1 MKLNKCIQKIYLDN
15 NNKNKKEI
23 PNNKEKINSLLSL
36 VNIELEKT
44 DKYFLK
50 LKKVIYMFFTYAFI
64 FKKLFIFLYNY
75 QLN

>member
-36 VNIELEKT
+36 VNINNF
-44 DKYFLK
+44 DKDKLNEYKDSYNNNLK
-50 LKKVIYMFFTYAFI
+50 IITYLRFI
-64 FKKLFIFLYNY
+64 KYINHLIN
-75 QLN
+75 